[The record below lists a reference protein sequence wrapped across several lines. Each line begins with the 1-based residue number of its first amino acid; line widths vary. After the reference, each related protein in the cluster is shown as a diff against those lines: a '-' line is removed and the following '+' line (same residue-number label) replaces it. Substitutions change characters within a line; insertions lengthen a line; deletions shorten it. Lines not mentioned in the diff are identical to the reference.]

1 MSSKSKRKKP
11 GDPGFEYQPNG
22 EMRKNSAPATALSRR
37 VKGTVTVSSVCNNGR
52 QDNG

>member
-22 EMRKNSAPATALSRR
+22 EMRKKLRARHRAIKA
-37 VKGTVTVSSVCNNGR
+37 R
-52 QDNG
+52 QRNRDRQFGL